1 MIEIFQKRFFI
12 ERVKDI
18 LAEGGCE
25 FTYNA
30 EDMKIYTRE
39 GYDITEYLFALFSHY
54 DKIEED
60 KWRVEFCKRFGIP
73 PEVLYILPRKETKK
87 KYNFIRDK
95 KPKVYI
101 SGKISGLSEK
111 EYKNNFNSAE
121 LYLTGLGYDVVN
133 PVSEVTIPNGTWKD
147 YMRRDLKLLLDCDYI
162 YLLDNWTES
171 TGAKVEYSL
180 ARDIGIEWLRLD
192 ENGVVV

>member
-1 MIEIFQKRFFI
+1 MIEIFQKRFFV

-25 FTYNA
+25 FTYNT

-54 DKIEED
+54 DKIEEE
-60 KWRVEFCKRFGIP
+60 KWRVEFCNRFGIP

-87 KYNFIRDK
+87 KYNFVRDK

-101 SGKISGLSEK
+101 SGPITGRVEK
-111 EYKNNFNSAE
+111 EYKSDFNSTE
-121 LYLTGLGYDVVN
+121 LWLTGLGYDVVN
-133 PVSEVTIPNGTWKD
+133 PISDGVIEGWGWSD
-147 YMRRDLKLLLDCDYI
+147 YMRRDIKQLCSCDYI
-162 YLLDNWTES
+162 YFIKGWENSKGCCLEHDIAFQLGIKLLC
-171 TGAKVEYSL
+171 
-180 ARDIGIEWLRLD
+180 LD
-192 ENGVVV
+192 ENGKAV

>member
-25 FTYNA
+25 FTYNT
-30 EDMKIYTRE
+30 EEMKIYTRE

-54 DKIEED
+54 DKIESD
-60 KWRVEFCKRFGIP
+60 KWRAEFCKRFGIP
-73 PEVLYILPRKETKK
+73 PEVLYILPREETKK

-171 TGAKVEYSL
+171 TGAKIEYSL